1 MARGTMSAGRILCAV
16 IGVALLS
23 LTALPVDA
31 QQRSHRVAIGPGD
44 TVAVTSTGP
53 AGAPAVVIVPGLLGG
68 GYSFRQV
75 TPALLQAG
83 LRVVVV
89 EPLGTGSSARPR
101 NADYTLEGQARRV
114 GHALNAVGVRDALLL
129 CHAVGGSIC
138 YRLAV
143 QSPERVRG
151 IVAVNGGPDEAAAS
165 SGLRRAMRFAPIIRL
180 VGGEGRARSQLADGL
195 RANSYNPAWVT
206 DQVLERYG
214 APYSDFGEVINALS
228 AMASA
233 REPEALAPRLG
244 RIRAPVRLLIGTGG
258 EGGITRPEQVEVL
271 GRIPDFEVARVP
283 RAGQYIQEEQ
293 PRAVADAVIAL
304 HRRLV
309 AEDR

>member
-1 MARGTMSAGRILCAV
+1 MPAAGFRC
-16 IGVALLS
+16 VAIIAALVV
-23 LTALPVDA
+23 LTADAVAA
-31 QQRSHRVAIGPGD
+31 QQRTQRVVIGPGD
-44 TVAVTSTGP
+44 TIAVSTSGP

-83 LRVVVV
+83 MRVVVV
-89 EPLGTGSSARPR
+89 EPLGTGASARPR
-101 NADYTLEGQARRV
+101 SADYTLEGQARRI
-114 GHALNAVGVRDALLL
+114 GYALNAVGVRDALLL

-138 YRLAV
+138 YRFAV

-151 IVAVNGGPDEAAAS
+151 IVSVNGGPDETAAS

-180 VGGEGRARSQLADGL
+180 IGGEGRARSQLADGL
-195 RANSYNPAWVT
+195 RANSYDPSWVT
-206 DQVLERYG
+206 DQLLERYG
-214 APYSDFGEVINALS
+214 APYSDFGSVINSLS

-233 REPEALAPRLG
+233 QEPQAIAPRLS

-258 EGGITRPEQVEVL
+258 QGGITRPEQIEL
-271 GRIPDFEVARVP
+271 LSRIPDFEVTRVP

-293 PRAVADAVIAL
+293 PRAVADAVMAL
-304 HRRLV
+304 HRRLL